1 MEKNL
6 KDFSKKRIINF
17 TGDFKKVQSKL
28 EYVEAQVSEQL
39 GEYFINKS

>member
-6 KDFSKKRIINF
+6 KDFAKNKIINF
-17 TGDFKKVQSKL
+17 VGDYKRVQSKL

-39 GEYFINKS
+39 GEFFIN